1 MPMFDKL
8 IIGVVVGVLDG
19 NKIIMWDY
27 NIWGICGEV
36 ISYWLFFLQLIS

>member
-8 IIGVVVGVLDG
+8 IIRVWLGFLDG
-19 NKIIMWDY
+19 NKIIMREY

-36 ISYWLFFLQLIS
+36 ISY

>member
-8 IIGVVVGVLDG
+8 IIGDGVLDG
-19 NKIIMWDY
+19 NKIIMSDY

-36 ISYWLFFLQLIS
+36 ISY